1 MAGEYIVPLGTDLS
15 KFVEQIREGRQAV
28 GQLSDTATESSKEMD
43 AAFKATTSV
52 TKDLVKVLTENTAVN
67 KDLANTLKVISTE
80 NEKTNESKRET
91 VSIESALNKELEKT
105 IATAKTQLSTLKEG
119 SKEYNKLAREIQAA
133 EVGLKTLGKTGAD
146 TGGKLERLR
155 KTFAENRAVLQ
166 NLYAQGLQNT
176 KMYKDL
182 EKVTGELSDTINDV
196 NEAVKL
202 AGSDTRSLDNLI
214 GSAQAITGAF
224 TVAQGAVALFGDE
237 NENLQKALL
246 RVNAALSILN
256 GLQAIQSELKRKDSF
271 ASKAAAAAQGLYAT
285 VVGTST
291 GALKAFRV
299 ALASTGIGL
308 IVIAIGALITN
319 FDAIKNKV
327 LELFPGLKTLSDFI
341 GGLVQKFTDL
351 VGFTSE
357 AERALDEFA
366 KATELRNKAG
376 ERAIKLL
383 EAQGGKEKEIYIQRR
398 DLIRGELQLL
408 NERERVNKKLT
419 EEEFERRAELLN
431 DLQVL
436 DADEQRRLNE
446 TAEEKKKKEESDRKD
461 RLRKETEAKDKL
473 IAIAKD
479 QAERILAFDKQYRDL
494 KIAAID
500 DEFQRSKA
508 LEDARFQDVV
518 DAARKTVEEFK
529 GTDEQRAQ
537 IQEAANRVIEQ
548 EFTRH
553 LANLT
558 KLQTDYSKA
567 RIQSIQNANA
577 LSNDVF
583 ASDLDRELQDINE
596 KYAKSIADLEKI
608 IAQGTARNPEIEAI
622 ESLNRLKLAKEVEFN
637 AARKKIRDKA
647 ADENADALKKEE
659 AEYKNFAERING
671 FFSKILTDSGLSPE
685 EADQVIGTVK
695 KVFTDLQD
703 AFIETV
709 DKQIEGKQRQIDA
722 LTSQIDESQD
732 ELEREL
738 ELQKQGYANN
748 VGAKQKEVEDLK
760 ALRQKEA
767 EDEKKL
773 QIEKAKL
780 ESLDIARATVQQT
793 VDLGTAAAKIF
804 KAHAGIPFVGI
815 ALAGAAVAAMF
826 AGFLAIKNKIKAA
839 QDAVPKFR
847 KGGNLDIDALRGAS
861 SHESGG
867 VKMIDNNS
875 GEVLAELQGDE
886 KLFVVNKKSSEKY
899 DGLLRAINRDDTP
912 AIQSMLKE
920 VGGVHLMENVP
931 RNYLR
936 QSRIIEAGRVDPVN
950 AMAKLAQEKTLKDM
964 ASELAEFRKQ
974 DKNRKRVFRYYDRIE
989 EVEGNNRKIY
999 KLKDRDVN
1007 S

>member
-133 EVGLKTLGKTGAD
+133 EVGLRTLGKTGAD

-256 GLQAIQSELKRKDSF
+256 GLQAIQTELKRKDSF
-271 ASKAAAAAQGLYAT
+271 VSRAAAAAQGLYAT

-341 GGLVQKFTDL
+341 GGLVQKFTDF
-351 VGFTSE
+351 VGITSE
-357 AERALDEFA
+357 AERALDDFA
-366 KATELRNKAG
+366 KATEKKNKSID
-376 ERAIKLL
+376 RTIKLL
-383 EAQGGKEKEIYIQRR
+383 EAQGDKEKEIFELKRAQILNELKLLTEVEKTKGKLSDEEQERAF
-398 DLIRGELQLL
+398 DLSNELDALERGEYKRKQDLAK
-408 NERERVNKKLT
+408 EDSKKRE
-419 EEEFERRAELLN
+419 A
-431 DLQVL
+431 
-436 DADEQRRLNE
+436 
-446 TAEEKKKKEESDRKD
+446 DRKD

-508 LEDARFQDVV
+508 LEDARFQDAV

-529 GTDEQRAQ
+529 GTDEQRAK
-537 IQEAANRVIEQ
+537 IQEAANRVIED

-608 IAQGTARNPEIEAI
+608 IAQGTARNPEVEAI
-622 ESLNRLKLAKEVEFN
+622 EQLNQLKLAKEVELN
-637 AARKKIRDKA
+637 RAKKKERDKA
-647 ADENADALKKEE
+647 AEDNSKSLEKQEQEFKS
-659 AEYKNFAERING
+659 FAERINSY
-671 FFSKILTDSGLSPE
+671 FVNAFQNAGLSE
-685 EADQVIGTVK
+685 SEANA
-695 KVFTDLQD
+695 VFANIKNVFGDLRD

-847 KGGNLDIDALRGAS
+847 KGNELDIDALRGAS

-867 VKMIDNNS
+867 VKMVDNNS
-875 GEVLAELQGDE
+875 GQVLAELEGDE
-886 KLFVVNKKSSEKY
+886 KLFVVNKKSSQKY

-920 VGGVHLMENVP
+920 VGGVHLMEHAP
-931 RNYLR
+931 KSYLR
-936 QSRIIEAGRVDPVN
+936 QSRVVEANRVDPVN
-950 AMAKLAQEKTLKDM
+950 AMSNLAQEKTLKAM

-974 DKNRKRVFRYYDRIE
+974 DKNRKRIFTFYDHIE
-989 EVEGNNRKIY
+989 IQEGNHTKIIRK
-999 KLKDRDVN
+999 KK
-1007 S
+1007 